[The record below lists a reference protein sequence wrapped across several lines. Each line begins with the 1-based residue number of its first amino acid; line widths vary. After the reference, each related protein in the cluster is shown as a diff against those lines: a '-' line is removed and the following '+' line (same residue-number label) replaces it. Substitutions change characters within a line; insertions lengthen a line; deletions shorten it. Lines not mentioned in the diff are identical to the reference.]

1 MYNTVTFDVLKGKT
15 LTKIEGMEAGNDVVK
30 FYCTDG
36 SVYEMYH
43 PQDCCES
50 VTIEDVCGDVDDLI
64 GSEIL
69 VADEIIH
76 EGENPEGVELPEH
89 HDYSFTWTFYKFA
102 TRKGYV
108 DLRWYGESNGYYSES
123 VDFRQIA
130 FEPVK
135 IFASIIDD
143 ATRQQVKDLAESEA
157 YKGCMIRVMPDCHAG
172 MGCTIGS
179 VIKFKDRVV
188 PNTVGVDIGC
198 GMLVVEL
205 GKVDID
211 LARLDQIVNEFIPS
225 GFNIH
230 EQPVVNYDFK
240 FVATLKD
247 VDYLHRSIGSL
258 GGGNHFIELDADEQG
273 NKYLV
278 IHSGSRN
285 LGVQVCNH
293 WQEKAIANLTDDSEV
308 RKELIAR
315 LKAQGRD
322 REIGEALKQLKKP
335 QINKDL
341 AYIEGGDL
349 QGYLHDMM
357 NCQQYAMLNRATM
370 ANIILT
376 QLGIDKIVGHFT
388 TIHNYIDIHER
399 IIRKGAIK
407 AGWDKVL
414 IPLNM
419 RDGSLICRGKSN
431 EDWLCSAPHGAGRIM
446 SRAQAFKE
454 VQMADFQKSMEGI
467 YTTSVCE
474 GTLDEAPQ
482 VYKSADIIRK
492 DIEPTVEILKV
503 IKPLW
508 NFKAKTPESGR
519 LLKQKKEAKP

>member
-1 MYNTVTFDVLKGKT
+1 MDANFEVLKGKT
-15 LTKIEGMEAGNDVVK
+15 LSRIEGMEKGNDVVT

-36 SVYEMYH
+36 SAYEMFH
-43 PQDCCES
+43 SQDCCEC
-50 VTIEDVCGDVDDLI
+50 VEIEDVCGDVEDLI

-69 VADEIIH
+69 VAEENIH
-76 EGENPEGVELPEH
+76 ENENPEGVEVPEYQ
-89 HDYSFTWTFYKFA
+89 DSFTWTFYKLA

-123 VDFRQIA
+123 VDFKQIA
-130 FEPVK
+130 FAPVK

-143 ATRQQVKDLAESEA
+143 ATRQQVKELSESEA
-157 YKGCMIRVMPDCHAG
+157 YKDCMIRVMPDCHAG

-205 GKVDID
+205 GNVDID
-211 LARLDQIVNEFIPS
+211 LEKLDRVVNEHIPA

-230 EQPVVNYDFK
+230 EQPAADYDFG
-240 FVATLKD
+240 FMAPLKD
-247 VDYLHRSIGSL
+247 KDYLHRSIGTL
-258 GGGNHFIELDADEQG
+258 GGGNHFIELDADEDG

-285 LGVQVCNH
+285 LGVQVCKY
-293 WQEKAIANLTDDSEV
+293 WQNQAVENLTDDSNV
-308 RKELIAR
+308 RKEIIEN
-315 LKAQGRD
+315 LKAQGREK
-322 REIGEALKQLKKP
+322 EIGEALKQIKKP
-335 QINKDL
+335 KINKDL
-341 AYIEGGDL
+341 AYIEGGAL
-349 QGYLHDMM
+349 QCYLHDMKK
-357 NCQQYAMLNRATM
+357 CQEYAMLNREIM
-370 ANIILT
+370 AKIILKHI
-376 QLGIDKIVGHFT
+376 GFKGVVREFT
-388 TIHNYIDIHER
+388 TIHNYIDTNECV
-399 IIRKGAIK
+399 IRKGAIK
-407 AGWDKVL
+407 AGRRDKVL

-419 RDGSLICRGKSN
+419 RDGSLICEGKGN

-454 VQMADFQKSMEGI
+454 VQMDDFQKSMEGI

-474 GTLDEAPQ
+474 ETLDEAPQ

-508 NFKAKTPESGR
+508 NFKAKESEHGKAR
-519 LLKQKKEAKP
+519 KEENK

>member
-15 LTKIEGMEAGNDVVK
+15 LTKIEGMERGNDVVK

-36 SVYEMYH
+36 SAYEMYH
-43 PQDCCES
+43 SQNCCEN

-76 EGENPEGVELPEH
+76 EGENPEGVEGPEYQ
-89 HDYSFTWTFYKFA
+89 DSFTWTFYKFA

-108 DLRWYGESNGYYSES
+108 DLRWYGESNGYYSER

-130 FEPVK
+130 FAPVK

-230 EQPVVNYDFK
+230 EQPVVYFDMK
-240 FVATLKD
+240 FVAPLKD
-247 VDYLHRSIGSL
+247 VEYLQRSLGTL
-258 GGGNHFIELDADEQG
+258 GGGNHFIELDADDED

-285 LGVQVCNH
+285 LGVQVCNY
-293 WQEKAIANLTDDSEV
+293 WQEKAISRLTDDSEA
-308 RKELIAR
+308 RNELIAR
-315 LKAQGRD
+315 LKAEGCK

-335 QINKDL
+335 QINKGL

-349 QGYLHDMM
+349 AGYLADMQT
-357 NCQQYAMLNRATM
+357 CQQYAVVNRTKM
-370 ANIILT
+370 ADIICDALGLT
-376 QLGIDKIVGHFT
+376 KYEGRFT
-388 TIHNYIDIHER
+388 TIHNYIDIPHG
-399 IIRKGAIK
+399 IIRKGAISAQK
-407 AGWDKVL
+407 GEKII
-414 IPLNM
+414 IPMNM
-419 RDGSLICRGKSN
+419 RDGSLICIGRGN
-431 EDWLCSAPHGAGRIM
+431 GDWLCSAPHGAGRIM

-519 LLKQKKEAKP
+519 LLKQKKED